1 MGKGGPMAFLNKKV
15 SNSKT
20 ASLNYCMVKPY
31 RQFSNSVLLSFTF
44 QAWHPG
50 RVQNQEE
57 VWKREQEATKEDQK
71 MKDLQKQIAE
81 ERAREEMM
89 HVAEAAGVKV

>member
-1 MGKGGPMAFLNKKV
+1 LQ
-15 SNSKT
+15 T
-20 ASLNYCMVKPY
+20 
-31 RQFSNSVLLSFTF
+31 
-44 QAWHPG
+44 WHPG

-57 VWKREQEATKEDQK
+57 VWKREQEASKEDQK

-89 HVAEAAGVKV
+89 QVAEAAGVKV